1 MTIEK
6 SGEERKK
13 KERKERTGKNALEAL
28 SLFER
33 FTSIHIFRVTRETDT
48 FIMPEP
54 CQVWFDDGCNQLVEM
69 GTCEAFVINLQR
81 RGDKRERAL
90 CNLDFLMP
98 AQIFAAVDGAALER
112 RNGIKRTIG
121 DVCHLYWD
129 GKHKREHHIVKGV
142 HNAETAW
149 ATLRCMRSHQQVLS
163 LPFGDKS
170 FRMILEDDILHP
182 WA

>member
-1 MTIEK
+1 M
-6 SGEERKK
+6 
-13 KERKERTGKNALEAL
+13 
-28 SLFER
+28 
-33 FTSIHIFRVTRETDT
+33 
-48 FIMPEP
+48 
-54 CQVWFDDGCNQLVEM
+54 
-69 GTCEAFVINLQR
+69 INLQR

-149 ATLRCMRSHQQVLS
+149 ATLGCMLSHQQVLS

-182 WA
+182 CAQQASRQQSDLSFPVALVLVLALVLFFSSSWGGACVQDEATHNKCSCQG